1 MTEASSR
8 APVNSEPS
16 FETPVPALI
25 GLSPMMVFVA
35 LIVVTGVLAQDFT
48 AMPILTGIVLAAAYA
63 LALSPTGVRLGLG
76 QKVDIFCTGAGD
88 KTIILMGLVFLLAG
102 AFYAITIDI
111 GARDATVNLGLTFV
125 PSRLLLPGLFLIA
138 CFISFAMGTSMGT
151 ITAIAP
157 IGIGL
162 AEAVGLSVPLALG
175 IVIGGAMFGDNLSFI
190 SDTTIAAT
198 RTQGVQARDKFRAN
212 LLIVL
217 PAVVCT
223 FIGLLFVPID
233 TTSSVATGD
242 YNILLVLPYLIIIAC
257 ALTGMNVIAVLGVG
271 IATGCAV
278 GLGTGAF
285 SPLEMFASLH
295 KGMSW
300 MQELVIIALV
310 IGGIVALMRTYGG
323 IDWLL
328 TRLTANAKTARQT
341 EFSIAAL
348 VSVLD
353 ISMANNT
360 VSIVSAGP
368 IARDLGAKFQIDPRR
383 IASLLDVFSC
393 GCQGIVP
400 HGGQMLAVSALA
412 GISPLAVLP
421 FSWYPM
427 ALLFFG
433 VLAIAFNLPRFKD
446 SAQDDLAV

>member
-1 MTEASSR
+1 MG
-8 APVNSEPS
+8 
-16 FETPVPALI
+16 LI
-25 GLSPMMVFVA
+25 A
-35 LIVVTGVLAQDFT
+35 ITGIATQDVT

-63 LALSPTGVRLGLG
+63 LALNPPGVALGLG
-76 QKVDIFCTGAGD
+76 EKVDIFCIGAGD
-88 KTIILMGLVFLLAG
+88 KTIVLMGLVFLLAG

-125 PSRLLLPGLFLIA
+125 PGRLLLPGLFLIA

-217 PAVVCT
+217 PAVFCT
-223 FIGLLFVPID
+223 FVALLFVPID
-233 TTSSVATGD
+233 TSSAVTTDA
-242 YNILLVLPYLIIIAC
+242 YNLWLVVPYLVIIGC
-257 ALTGMNVIAVLGVG
+257 ALTGMNVIAVLGIG
-271 IATGCAV
+271 IAAGCVV
-278 GLGTGAF
+278 GLSTAAF
-285 SPLEMFASLH
+285 TLPAMFASLQ

-300 MQELVIIALV
+300 MQELVIIALM
-310 IGGIVALMRTYGG
+310 IGGIVALMRVYGG

-328 TRLTANAKTARQT
+328 TRLTANANTPRKT

-368 IARDLGAKFQIDPRR
+368 IARELGAKFDIDPRR
-383 IASLLDVFSC
+383 IASILDVFSC
-393 GCQGIVP
+393 GFQGIVP
-400 HGGQMLAVSALA
+400 HGGQMLTVAALA

-421 FSWYPM
+421 YSWYPM
-427 ALLFFG
+427 ALLLFG
-433 VLAIAFNLPRFKD
+433 VLAIVTGLPRLGGTGR
-446 SAQDDLAV
+446 DDLVGAAR